1 MLNIPILI
9 LGVRVHLYPCVF
21 ASGEGTE
28 PLTTVPTEVDTE
40 TFWVITSIV
49 CGTGIRICLHN
60 LLSNVHV
67 IICFDNVFDFS
78 DWTPKSRKWKEVEQL
93 CRTVE
98 SRSPSQYSF
107 QPSLSISPTPIHLW
121 ITQSTLPRAYLSCCQ
136 TPALCAQVLQGHLTE
151 LLIKSYN
158 CFLLYLQF
166 GFKTHWVSGAV
177 GTW

>member
-9 LGVRVHLYPCVF
+9 LGVCVHLYPCVF

-28 PLTTVPTEVDTE
+28 SLMTVPTQVDTE
-40 TFWVITSIV
+40 TFWLSIISIV
-49 CGTGIRICLHN
+49 LCGTGIWICLHN
-60 LLSNVHV
+60 LLSNAHV
-67 IICFDNVFDFS
+67 IICFDNGQ
-78 DWTPKSRKWKEVEQL
+78 TGRK
-93 CRTVE
+93 CGSYRTVPL
-98 SRSPSQYSF
+98 SHTPLPQYSF

-158 CFLLYLQF
+158 CFVLYLQF
-166 GFKTHWVSGAV
+166 GFKTHWIFGAV